1 MWINMESND
10 ESEPP
15 WPSKDKEDED
25 KEDADVD
32 DENDATDEDN
42 QDEDE
47 DKDKDKDKAK
57 DKDKDK
63 DQEDQPS
70 AGTSYGPNL
79 TANPSQINITP
90 RKFQSAEFD
99 MLPMQLF
106 DLNLGMI
113 AEESEN
119 GD

>member
-1 MWINMESND
+1 MIRSD
-10 ESEPP
+10 L
-15 WPSKDKEDED
+15 DKMIRLLYHVGSSIERPLTNE
-25 KEDADVD
+25 
-32 DENDATDEDN
+32 
-42 QDEDE
+42 DEDE
-47 DKDKDKDKAK
+47 DEDE
-57 DKDKDK
+57 DK

-79 TANPSQINITP
+79 TASPSCIKITP
-90 RKFQSAEFD
+90 HKFQSAEFD

-106 DLNLGMI
+106 NLNLKMI

>member
-1 MWINMESND
+1 MSWGLLR
-10 ESEPP
+10 
-15 WPSKDKEDED
+15 PSSPNNED
-25 KEDADVD
+25 KDQD
-32 DENDATDEDN
+32 

-47 DKDKDKDKAK
+47 DEDE
-57 DKDKDK
+57 
-63 DQEDQPS
+63 DQEDQPL

-79 TANPSQINITP
+79 TANPSHINITP
-90 RKFQSAEFD
+90 RKFQSD

>member
-1 MWINMESND
+1 MESD
-10 ESEPP
+10 
-15 WPSKDKEDED
+15 
-25 KEDADVD
+25 
-32 DENDATDEDN
+32 DATDEDN
-42 QDEDE
+42 EDEDEDEDEDQDEDEDEDQDEDQDKDEDE
-47 DKDKDKDKAK
+47 DKDKDKDEDQ
-57 DKDKDK
+57 DKDKDEDE

-79 TANPSQINITP
+79 TANPSHIIITP
-90 RKFQSAEFD
+90 CKFQSAEFD

-106 DLNLGMI
+106 DLNLRMI

>member
-1 MWINMESND
+1 MESD
-10 ESEPP
+10 
-15 WPSKDKEDED
+15 
-25 KEDADVD
+25 
-32 DENDATDEDN
+32 DATDEDEDEDED

-47 DKDKDKDKAK
+47 DEDQDEDE
-57 DKDKDK
+57 DEDE

-90 RKFQSAEFD
+90 HKFQSAEFD

>member
-1 MWINMESND
+1 MADIWINMESD
-10 ESEPP
+10 
-15 WPSKDKEDED
+15 
-25 KEDADVD
+25 DAI
-32 DENDATDEDN
+32 DEDN
-42 QDEDE
+42 EDEEEDQDEDQ
-47 DKDKDKDKAK
+47 DKDKDE
-57 DKDKDK
+57 DK

-79 TANPSQINITP
+79 TANPSHINITP
-90 RKFQSAEFD
+90 HKFQSAEFD